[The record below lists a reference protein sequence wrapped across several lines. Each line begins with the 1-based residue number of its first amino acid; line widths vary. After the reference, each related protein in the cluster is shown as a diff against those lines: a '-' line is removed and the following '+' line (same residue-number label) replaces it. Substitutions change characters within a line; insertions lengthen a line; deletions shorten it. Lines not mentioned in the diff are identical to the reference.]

1 MAAST
6 RSSNAE
12 PKEAAM
18 SDYHYPGVT
27 PHLMSKDAVAAI
39 EFYKRALGAEE
50 NGERMLM
57 DDGKRIMHCE
67 LKINGG
73 TLMIA
78 DAMPEYG
85 YPWVEPQGTTLNI
98 IVDDARSV
106 WDRAIAA
113 GCTVK
118 MPLEVAFW
126 GDLYGTF
133 DDPFGHN
140 WAVVGPAPKG

>member
-1 MAAST
+1 MNQDDMGPTGGVTAHLTIPNGHAAEAIDFY
-6 RSSNAE
+6 RRAFGAE
-12 PKEAAM
+12 PAM
-18 SDYHYPGVT
+18 EP
-27 PHLMSKDAVAAI
+27 MM
-39 EFYKRALGAEE
+39 
-50 NGERMLM
+50 GE
-57 DDGKRIMHCE
+57 DGKRIMHCE